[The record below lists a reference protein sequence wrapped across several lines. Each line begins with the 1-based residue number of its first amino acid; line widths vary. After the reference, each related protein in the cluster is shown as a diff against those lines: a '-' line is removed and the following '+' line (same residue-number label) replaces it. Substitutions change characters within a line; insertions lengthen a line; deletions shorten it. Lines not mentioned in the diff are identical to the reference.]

1 MGDWLC
7 GWVDSTSMSSLAK
20 GELSHPLPCLPS
32 PPLSEKG
39 DCVTIIAAKQTEMHP
54 IFIHP
59 IIHPEKI
66 IIDFSERTL
75 RMCAQESRKQK

>member
-7 GWVDSTSMSSLAK
+7 GWVDSTSKSSLAK
-20 GELSHPLPCLPS
+20 GELSHPLLFLPF

-39 DCVTIIAAKQTEMHP
+39 DCMTIIAAKQTEMHA
-54 IFIHP
+54 IYIHP
-59 IIHPEKI
+59 ILHSEKI

-75 RMCAQESRKQK
+75 GMRAQESRKQK